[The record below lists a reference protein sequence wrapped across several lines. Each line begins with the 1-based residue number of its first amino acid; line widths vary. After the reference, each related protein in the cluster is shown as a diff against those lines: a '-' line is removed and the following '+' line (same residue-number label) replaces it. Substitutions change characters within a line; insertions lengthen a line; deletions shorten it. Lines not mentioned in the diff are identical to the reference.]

1 MFVNHEDLAFVHENE
16 QVKNTFCE
24 LSHCGAINVA
34 VKEHRIGQKKIVS
47 ATKTLLFYHVMFKK
61 TARCITLLI

>member
-34 VKEHRIGQKKIVS
+34 VKEHRIGQKKLSRQQKHYCFIINV
-47 ATKTLLFYHVMFKK
+47 
-61 TARCITLLI
+61 